1 MDRFISMGIATL
13 FALTA
18 AACAGEPREEVET
31 EAPEAETAAAL
42 TVPGW
47 MQVDRAARTV
57 TLQIIAG
64 QTPDNNRW
72 NFNGMSHGNAT
83 VVVPQG
89 YSVTIRFENRDPANP
104 HSVGVDSRTGNFPAT
119 FDSPTPVFEGA
130 ITSGAAS
137 LTDATQPGESETITF
152 TADRAGDYSL
162 VCYVP
167 AHAVTGM
174 WIGFRVSADGQAGLG
189 T

>member
-1 MDRFISMGIATL
+1 MDRVISMGIATL
-13 FALTA
+13 FALGSV
-18 AACAGEPREEVET
+18 ACGEPAEQVET
-31 EAPEAETAAAL
+31 EAPDVEPAEAL

-47 MQVDRAARTV
+47 MQVDRDARTV
-57 TLQIIAG
+57 SLHIVAG

-72 NFNGMSHGNAT
+72 NFNGYSHGNAT
-83 VVVPQG
+83 LVVPEG
-89 YSVTIRFENRDPANP
+89 YTVTLHFENQDPANP
-104 HSVGVDSRTGNFPAT
+104 HSVAVDSRTGNFPAT
-119 FDSPTPVFEGA
+119 FDSPAPVFEGA
-130 ITSGAAS
+130 VTSGATS
-137 LTDATQPGESETITF
+137 LTDATKSGESETITF

-174 WIGFRVSADGQAGLG
+174 WIGFRVSADGQAGLQ